1 MGATTEQLAQMREVN
16 TRINAI
22 PYEGLPGPAEPFD
35 FWTDTPV
42 AGDSFVCRDFVLAKS
57 EALIAD
63 GWDKLALTVILT
75 WTEMVMPPT
84 NPDDPTSGREYHA
97 VLGADAGGD
106 VWILDSRADDIY
118 QPSSPPFSY
127 LWDRQQESGTVNFVD
142 ISKSGP
148 VA

>member
-75 WTEMVMPPT
+75 WTEMVMPWVPMPAAT
-84 NPDDPTSGREYHA
+84 FGFWTHAPMISTSHLRRLSPISGIGNRKA
-97 VLGADAGGD
+97 V
-106 VWILDSRADDIY
+106 R
-118 QPSSPPFSY
+118 
-127 LWDRQQESGTVNFVD
+127 
-142 ISKSGP
+142 
-148 VA
+148 